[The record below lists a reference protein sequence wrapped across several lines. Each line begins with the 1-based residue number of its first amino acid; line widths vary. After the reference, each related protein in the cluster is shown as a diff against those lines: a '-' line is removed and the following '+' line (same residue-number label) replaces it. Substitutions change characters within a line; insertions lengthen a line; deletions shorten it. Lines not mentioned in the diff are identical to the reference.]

1 MAIIIMNYH
10 ESRSEF
16 ILGLPVN
23 FISANSGTYGDVS
36 LSYVQLARTSLRD
49 VRPVPYSKLSVSLIM
64 RSGDSC
70 RSKRK
75 PISEKKGL

>member
-1 MAIIIMNYH
+1 MN
-10 ESRSEF
+10 RSEL

-23 FISANSGTYGDVS
+23 FISASSGTYGDVS
-36 LSYVQLARTSLRD
+36 LSYVQLARTNNLSLRD